1 MCACVRVHRTGIEN
15 VWTTFDESQSNR
27 LNRLNNSEYR
37 EPVLSTTFIACAFM
51 KAFYSNNSSFLLF
64 RSEKKENGD
73 DSEQANYLM

>member
-51 KAFYSNNSSFLLF
+51 KAFYSNNSSFF
-64 RSEKKENGD
+64 SSAVKKKKTATT
-73 DSEQANYLM
+73 ANKQTI